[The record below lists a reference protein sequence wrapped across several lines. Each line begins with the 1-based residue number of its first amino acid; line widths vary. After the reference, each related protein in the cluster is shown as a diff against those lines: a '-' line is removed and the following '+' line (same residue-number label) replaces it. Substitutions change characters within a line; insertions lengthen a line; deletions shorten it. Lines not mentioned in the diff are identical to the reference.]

1 MVDLVGVLLEQRR
14 IAVDTEFHRERTYHP
29 KVALLQ
35 VAWSDGLALV
45 DPLAVDLRAF
55 APVLAS
61 DVLFVMHAA
70 GQDLEVFDRAC
81 GTGPRHLFDTQLAA
95 GFVGLSTPS
104 LSSLCERE
112 LGIRLPKGDR
122 LSDWL
127 ARPLSGSQ
135 LEYAAADVAHLLA
148 IHDRLVAD
156 LGRRGRLAWAEDEFR
171 LLLER
176 DRGPRDPHS
185 AWERI
190 KELKRLRGDAFA
202 RGRALAAWRERTA
215 DQLDL
220 PVRTVLP
227 DLALVAI
234 AQGDPGDEEALRA
247 VRGVDGRHLRNGAA
261 AKILSALRGAGDLP
275 AIEGMNTAA
284 VPAVNELS
292 AEEVAWFA
300 EATHTF
306 LVAEVGGVGDGPD
319 GAPAP
324 AGFLFGLEGPG
335 IDYASANYRWFCE
348 RYERFL
354 YVDRIVVD
362 PPAQGLGVGRSLY
375 EAFAVRADGQSHL
388 CAEVNVR
395 PRNDR
400 SLAFHEAF
408 GFRAVGEQETGS
420 EGKRVRMFALEL

>member
-1 MVDLVGVLLEQRR
+1 VVSGSDRPAPAPIEAQAELVDLVDVLLDQRR

-81 GTGPRHLFDTQLAA
+81 GTAPRHLFDTQLAA

-215 DQLDL
+215 DRLDL

-261 AKILSALRGAGDLP
+261 GEILSALRGAGDLP
-275 AIEGMNTAA
+275 AIASEPRRNGGAGDRRAA
-284 VPAVNELS
+284 VTLVS
-292 AEEVAWFA
+292 AWVAQA
-300 EATHTF
+300 ARDLDLDPTLLATRSDIET
-306 LVAEVGGVGDGPD
+306 LVAGGDGTRL
-319 GAPAP
+319 A
-324 AGFLFGLEGPG
+324 AGWRAEVVGSAVEDLLEGR
-335 IDYASANYRWFCE
+335 AA
-348 RYERFL
+348 L
-354 YVDRIVVD
+354 
-362 PPAQGLGVGRSLY
+362 
-375 EAFAVRADGQSHL
+375 AFGEDGQL
-388 CAEVNVR
+388 
-395 PRNDR
+395 
-400 SLAFHEAF
+400 L
-408 GFRAVGEQETGS
+408 
-420 EGKRVRMFALEL
+420 LESRDPA

>member
-1 MVDLVGVLLEQRR
+1 MVLMAGRLGVAGRTMPSGGRLE
-14 IAVDTEFHRERTYHP
+14 
-29 KVALLQ
+29 
-35 VAWSDGLALV
+35 G
-45 DPLAVDLRAF
+45 
-55 APVLAS
+55 
-61 DVLFVMHAA
+61 
-70 GQDLEVFDRAC
+70 
-81 GTGPRHLFDTQLAA
+81 
-95 GFVGLSTPS
+95 
-104 LSSLCERE
+104 
-112 LGIRLPKGDR
+112 
-122 LSDWL
+122 
-127 ARPLSGSQ
+127 
-135 LEYAAADVAHLLA
+135 ADVTD
-148 IHDRLVAD
+148 DRRV
-156 LGRRGRLAWAEDEFR
+156 
-171 LLLER
+171 
-176 DRGPRDPHS
+176 
-185 AWERI
+185 
-190 KELKRLRGDAFA
+190 RLR
-202 RGRALAAWRERTA
+202 
-215 DQLDL
+215 
-220 PVRTVLP
+220 
-227 DLALVAI
+227 
-234 AQGDPGDEEALRA
+234 PGT
-247 VRGVDGRHLRNGAA
+247 
-261 AKILSALRGAGDLP
+261 SGDLP

>member
-1 MVDLVGVLLEQRR
+1 M
-14 IAVDTEFHRERTYHP
+14 
-29 KVALLQ
+29 
-35 VAWSDGLALV
+35 
-45 DPLAVDLRAF
+45 
-55 APVLAS
+55 
-61 DVLFVMHAA
+61 
-70 GQDLEVFDRAC
+70 
-81 GTGPRHLFDTQLAA
+81 
-95 GFVGLSTPS
+95 PS
-104 LSSLCERE
+104 GGRVE
-112 LGIRLPKGDR
+112 G
-122 LSDWL
+122 
-127 ARPLSGSQ
+127 
-135 LEYAAADVAHLLA
+135 ADVTD
-148 IHDRLVAD
+148 DRRV
-156 LGRRGRLAWAEDEFR
+156 
-171 LLLER
+171 
-176 DRGPRDPHS
+176 
-185 AWERI
+185 
-190 KELKRLRGDAFA
+190 RLR
-202 RGRALAAWRERTA
+202 
-215 DQLDL
+215 
-220 PVRTVLP
+220 
-227 DLALVAI
+227 
-234 AQGDPGDEEALRA
+234 PGT
-247 VRGVDGRHLRNGAA
+247 
-261 AKILSALRGAGDLP
+261 SGDLP

-284 VPAVNELS
+284 VPAVNDLS

-335 IDYASANYRWFCE
+335 IDYASVNYRWFCE